1 MYFSNLNVTVIFCC
15 LCNILGIGGG
25 TRTKR
30 FQVCESDQRNLVYDQ
45 TRICSTFMCDLFVD
59 ITSFEKY
66 CFQAKIG
73 RGITVLK
80 EVAFVN
86 LSLLECFHEHL
97 IYVSGT
103 SSTCSDMNC
112 RRCMSDRTFRF
123 MVEDEKCETG

>member
-1 MYFSNLNVTVIFCC
+1 MYFSNLNITVIFCC

-30 FQVCESDQRNLVYDQ
+30 FQVCESGRRNLVYDQ
-45 TRICSTFMCDLFVD
+45 TRICSTLYERFVRH
-59 ITSFEKY
+59 ITSFGKY

-73 RGITVLK
+73 RGITALK

-86 LSLLECFHEHL
+86 LSLLEGDHEHL
-97 IYVSGT
+97 NYISGT
-103 SSTCSDMNC
+103 SSTCSDRNC

-123 MVEDEKCETG
+123 MAEDEKCETG